1 MSIIHLL
8 SLKLYKKLMVA
19 EEPLNSSLPIVRLE
33 ITYAK
38 MAVEVTSPNIFV
50 SY

>member
-19 EEPLNSSLPIVRLE
+19 EEPLNSTRNIRS
-33 ITYAK
+33 
-38 MAVEVTSPNIFV
+38 VEFTFSK
-50 SY
+50 

>member
-19 EEPLNSSLPIVRLE
+19 EEPVQDDNSGLAISWRRVIR
-33 ITYAK
+33 
-38 MAVEVTSPNIFV
+38 
-50 SY
+50 